1 MADFLI
7 KEDGGYI
14 LQEDGVSK
22 IILEE
27 DTLLNSVNSGVL
39 KLIKEYPRNLGKVDK
54 PEGIVENV
62 SKPTGIIRS
71 SEKPEGV

>member
-54 PEGIVENV
+54 PEGI
-62 SKPTGIIRS
+62 IRS

>member
-14 LQEDGVSK
+14 LQEDGVNK

-27 DTLLNSVNSGVL
+27 DTLLNNVNSGVL
-39 KLIKEYPRNLGKVDK
+39 KLIKEYPRNLGK
-54 PEGIVENV
+54 NV

-71 SEKPEGV
+71 SEKPEVV